1 MIIEQFLQKSTSIDV
16 TWGIVFFAPGMI
28 SADNFLTFRYFWGIS
43 VEGVFWVQINSQS
56 WIIHNILFQK
66 QIFGMLGQ
74 SLESFEA
81 FSWVFLTFNGRYW
94 YVFVIVDVIWYI
106 FRILVRWLR
115 ICKLKEH
122 ILKVNWNIS
131 VFPKWPFDSVIHV
144 WRHTQK
150 GFSKPIR
157 SILND
162 ARCHS
167 TRHSICLYSRVYHL
181 HTWRHIVSFSRFQ
194 IF

>member
-1 MIIEQFLQKSTSIDV
+1 
-16 TWGIVFFAPGMI
+16 
-28 SADNFLTFRYFWGIS
+28 
-43 VEGVFWVQINSQS
+43 
-56 WIIHNILFQK
+56 
-66 QIFGMLGQ
+66 MLGQ
-74 SLESFEA
+74 SLKSFEA
-81 FSWVFLTFNGRYW
+81 FSWVFLIFNGRYW
-94 YVFVIVDVIWYI
+94 YVFVIIDVIWYI

-181 HTWRHIVSFSRFQ
+181 HTWRHIVSFSRFKSFLTFYLDTH
-194 IF
+194 IFLRNSLLVTSQDSSHLLIQTIVGIFAYL